1 MKIAPTLIVIIL
13 ASSLLTCSDA
23 VAGSARQVEISPG
36 KIPPQN
42 LNHYLDTPETQV
54 KLEYPRAIILQG
66 TFGDLVF
73 NVTIQTKKRTLALYI
88 PSEFGLKQDTTYVW
102 SSITNDYRYIS
113 VSRLSERDPVAPS
126 WFRVTVSNGSSG
138 IWPGSHIVRLF
149 NVTAPSIVGRYFFK
163 IFIDGFSIG
172 ARNFPTIV
180 VSADPNPAYIS
191 GTVIDCS
198 SNFFR
203 YSYSYGGYIYGY
215 GGPIQLQ
222 EPEGGKV
229 IAEGVS
235 IDGRRVVGEAYF
247 SASDNGRYTIY
258 GLAAGVYNL
267 TAYAAGYRPTPLRRL
282 VSVKAGQS
290 LDGVDLCVYKSP
302 VIEGV
307 VWSKC
312 GGTRHKWGAVATREG
327 PSSGAAM
334 TYVGGGV
341 FPGRDLIYAL
351 RGGNTSDFLRYDAAA
366 DMWEYRQPAP
376 GPIGPGGSLTFDGE
390 RYIYAFQ
397 GGGSNSFF
405 IYDVAGDDWQT
416 GPVAPSPVG
425 DGGSLCFN
433 PNDGLIYAFRG
444 GGTIDFWVYDPV
456 QNRWDDRHNPP
467 GIVGG
472 GGCLTFNT
480 VDGKIYAFQGGGSAA
495 FWSYDPRTD
504 NWATLPDISLYGA
517 AQSGA
522 ALTCTSD
529 GSIYAIL
536 GGGKSVYLKYSST
549 GWSQLANIPRPTD
562 SGGSLTFDNA
572 NGLIYA
578 IVGGKDEEF
587 YLYSPD
593 SWTPRSDFPI
603 QYPRPITIEILTPL
617 DESLRLIR
625 NYTEPSAYSHIFRF
639 DGFTELDGHIPQDG
653 SGYVSGIWPGTY
665 KIRVYVNQYVQFKDI
680 EINISEGIAETR
692 VEFDIH
698 RAGVVDVTV
707 HFKDFPQGGLT
718 PLTLGRAVS
727 VELYDKDGII
737 RGRNSTLVR
746 PGSTS
751 CRVKITGF
759 LGTMRDYGLPPGIYS
774 LTVTAEGFYQPAD
787 FYLTVGE
794 CDAVSEVSLEMLRSG
809 SIAMTIRS
817 VDTQS
822 PPQPV
827 YWKYPGSPIRVEVR
841 DQYNALVY
849 ATWSIMQ
856 VPSRSSVNL
865 YVPNLRSGIYTIQIF
880 TFGYIQKVQRLVS
893 VVDGGVADLTVD
905 LVVGGFIDVT
915 LIIEKEA
922 IPSAIDT
929 YPYSPMVPLR
939 VEVYD
944 DLDDFVAANITHV
957 RSSLNVHTIR
967 LAGFRRYAGNIAHRW
982 VNYYDTTDS
991 SLQRDYGIK
1000 TGTYRVII
1008 YVPGYLQVDSG
1019 NAVTVHEGGGSSIT
1033 VSLKRL
1039 AHLYGMVTSRNMF
1052 GEAVPLNW
1060 AVIDAFS
1067 EGSKD
1072 FTCSLDGHYELWVD
1086 DGRYLLACSL
1096 NCYETSTREAT
1107 LSKGSDVSVDF
1118 RMKTLVI
1125 PEFSEAEYVAII
1137 ILLMVEI
1144 IAINYRRWI
1153 RPTPPTFKPKCIN
1166 WMNRSLQCFFT
1177 SSLHIHTSIHGVY
1190 LKVRRA
1196 PHRS

>member
-1 MKIAPTLIVIIL
+1 MATLMIIIL
-13 ASSLLTCSDA
+13 ASSFLTYLDTVSGA
-23 VAGSARQVEISPG
+23 NHQVEMSPG
-36 KIPPQN
+36 KVPPQN
-42 LNHYLDTPETQV
+42 LNHYLDTPEAQV
-54 KLEYPRAIILQG
+54 KLEYPKAIVLQE

-73 NVTIQTKKRTLALYI
+73 NITVQTRKRTIAVYV
-88 PSEFGLKQDTTYVW
+88 PPEFGLKQDTTYVW
-102 SSITNDYRYIS
+102 TSVTNDYRFIS
-113 VSRLSERDPVAPS
+113 ISRLSERDPVAPS

-149 NVTAPSIVGRYFFK
+149 NVTAPSTVGRYFFK

-172 ARNFPTIV
+172 ARNFPTLV

-191 GTVIDCS
+191 GTVLDCS

-203 YSYSYGGYIYGY
+203 YSYSYSGYTYGY
-215 GGPIQLQ
+215 GVPIQLR

-247 SASDNGRYTIY
+247 SAPDNGRYTIY

-282 VSVKAGQS
+282 VTVKAGQS

-302 VIEGV
+302 VIEGI

-312 GGTRHKWGAVATREG
+312 GGARHEWGAVATREG

-341 FPGRDLIYAL
+341 FPGRDLIYAF

-366 DMWEYRQPAP
+366 DIWEYRQPAP
-376 GPIGPGGSLTFDGE
+376 GPIGSGGSLTFDGE

-405 IYDVAGDDWQT
+405 IYDVAGDEWQT
-416 GPVAPSPVG
+416 GPVTPSPVG

-433 PNDGLIYAFRG
+433 PNDGLIYALRG
-444 GGTIDFWVYDPV
+444 GGTRDFWVYDPV
-456 QNRWDDRHNPP
+456 LNRWDDRTLTPDV
-467 GIVGG
+467 VGG
-472 GGCLTFNT
+472 GGCLTFNI
-480 VDGKIYAFQGGGSAA
+480 VDGNIYALRGGGSTA
-495 FWSYDPRTD
+495 FWRYDPRTD
-504 NWATLPDISLYGA
+504 SWTALPDISLYGA

-529 GSIYAIL
+529 GSVYAIL
-536 GGGKSVYLKYSST
+536 GGGSYVYLKYSPSSWT
-549 GWSQLANIPRPTD
+549 QLANTPTATG
-562 SGGSLTFDNA
+562 SGGSLTFDSA

-578 IVGGKDEEF
+578 IFGGEDERF
-587 YLYSPD
+587 YSYSPD
-593 SWTPRSDFPI
+593 SWSQKSNFPI
-603 QYPRPITIEILTPL
+603 QYPRPIIIEILTPL

-625 NYTEPSAYSHIFRF
+625 NYTVPSAHNHIFKF

-680 EINISEGIAETR
+680 EINIPDGMAGTR
-692 VEFDIH
+692 VEFDVYRTGI
-698 RAGVVDVTV
+698 VDVTV

-718 PLTLGRAVS
+718 PVTLSRAVG

-737 RGRNSTLVR
+737 RGRNSTLVK

-794 CDAVSEVSLEMLRSG
+794 CDAVSEVSLEVLRAG

-822 PPQPV
+822 PPQPIN
-827 YWKYPGSPIRVEVR
+827 WRHPGSPIRVEVR
-841 DQYNALVY
+841 DQYNALIY

-856 VPSRSSVNL
+856 VPSKNSVNL
-865 YVPNLRSGIYTIQIF
+865 YVPNIRSGIYTIQIF

-915 LIIEKEA
+915 LIVEKEDV
-922 IPSAIDT
+922 PSAIDT
-929 YPYSPMVPLR
+929 YPYSSMVPLR

-944 DLDDFVAANITHV
+944 DLDEFVAANITHIP
-957 RSSLNVHTIR
+957 SNLNVHTIR

-991 SLQRDYGIK
+991 SLQRDYGLK
-1000 TGTYRVII
+1000 AGTYRAII
-1008 YVPGYLQVDSG
+1008 YVPGYLQVDTG
-1019 NAVTVHEGGGSSIT
+1019 NAVTVHEGGGSSL
-1033 VSLKRL
+1033 VVRLKRL
-1039 AHLYGMVTSRNMF
+1039 AHLYGMATSQNMF

-1072 FTCSLDGHYELWVD
+1072 FTCSLDGYYELWVD

-1096 NCYETSTREAT
+1096 NGYETLTCEAT

-1118 RMKTLVI
+1118 RLRTVAI
-1125 PEFSEAEYVAII
+1125 PEFTGLEHVIII
-1137 ILLMVEI
+1137 ILLLVEI
-1144 IAINYRRWI
+1144 IVIRCRRWI
-1153 RPTPPTFKPKCIN
+1153 RSAFH
-1166 WMNRSLQCFFT
+1166 LQT
-1177 SSLHIHTSIHGVY
+1177 LNV
-1190 LKVRRA
+1190 
-1196 PHRS
+1196 